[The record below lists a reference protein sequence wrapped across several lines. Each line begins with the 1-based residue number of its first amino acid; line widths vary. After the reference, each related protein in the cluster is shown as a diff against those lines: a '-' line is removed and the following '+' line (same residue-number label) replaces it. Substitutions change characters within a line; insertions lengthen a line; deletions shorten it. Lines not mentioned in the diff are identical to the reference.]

1 MLNNTVWSDRR
12 KDEQTV
18 EYLNSIMDKVY
29 SNNNY
34 DFVRNYD
41 VKLQKQGVDL
51 IYTNKDKT
59 YYIDEKAAIKYYNT
73 TLNTFSFE
81 IGSNV
86 AKGWFREDNDYII
99 TTHYIL
105 IYPKANSPDL
115 SDIYEVEYIIISKN
129 KIWNY
134 LHSVGVGDFNSSKEI
149 LDNVSIGKWGKK
161 YWFINQYVKLVQSV
175 QIKPEQPINIVINK
189 EILKSLSNKH
199 EIVKI

>member
-1 MLNNTVWSDRR
+1 MNNIIQSDRR

-18 EYLNSIMDKVY
+18 EYLNSIMDKIY
-29 SNNNY
+29 SKNHY
-34 DFVRNYD
+34 GFVRNYD

-51 IYTNKDKT
+51 IYTNKDNT
-59 YYIDEKAAIKYYNT
+59 YYVDEKAAIKYYNT

-105 IYPKANSPDL
+105 IYPKSNSPDL
-115 SDIYEVEYIIISKN
+115 SDIYEIEYLVINKS
-129 KIWNY
+129 KIWDY
-134 LHSVGVGDFNSSKEI
+134 LHSVGVEDFKSVKET
-149 LDNVSIGKWGKK
+149 LDNVKVGKWGKK
-161 YWFINQYVKLVQSV
+161 YSFINKDVKLVQSV
-175 QIKPEQPINIVINK
+175 QIMPEQPINIVINK

>member
-1 MLNNTVWSDRR
+1 MNNIIQSDRR

-18 EYLNSIMDKVY
+18 EYLNSIMDKIY
-29 SNNNY
+29 SKNHY
-34 DFVRNYD
+34 GFVRNYD

-51 IYTNKDKT
+51 IYTNKDNT
-59 YYIDEKAAIKYYNT
+59 YYVDEKAAIKYYNT

-105 IYPKANSPDL
+105 IYPKSNSPDL
-115 SDIYEVEYIIISKN
+115 SGIYEIEYLVINKS
-129 KIWNY
+129 KIWDY
-134 LHSVGVGDFNSSKEI
+134 LHSVGVGDFKSVKET
-149 LDNVSIGKWGKK
+149 LDNVKVGKWGKK
-161 YWFINQYVKLVQSV
+161 YSFINKDVKLVQSV
-175 QIKPEQPINIVINK
+175 QIMPEQPINIVINK

>member
-1 MLNNTVWSDRR
+1 MNNIIQSDRR

-18 EYLNSIMDKVY
+18 EYLNSIMDKIY
-29 SNNNY
+29 SKNHY
-34 DFVRNYD
+34 GFVRNYD

-51 IYTNKDKT
+51 IYTNKDNT
-59 YYIDEKAAIKYYNT
+59 YYVDEKAAIKYYNT

-105 IYPKANSPDL
+105 IYPKSNSPDL
-115 SDIYEVEYIIISKN
+115 SDIYEIEYLVINKS
-129 KIWNY
+129 KIWDY
-134 LHSVGVGDFNSSKEI
+134 LHSVGVGDFKSVKET
-149 LDNVSIGKWGKK
+149 LDNVKVGKWGKK
-161 YWFINQYVKLVQSV
+161 CSFINKDVKLVQSV
-175 QIKPEQPINIVINK
+175 QIMPEQPINIVINK

>member
-18 EYLNSIMDKVY
+18 EYLNSIMDKVC

-189 EILKSLSNKH
+189 EILKQLSSKH

>member
-1 MLNNTVWSDRR
+1 MNNIIQSDRR

-18 EYLNSIMDKVY
+18 EYLNSIMDKIY
-29 SNNNY
+29 SKNHY
-34 DFVRNYD
+34 GFVRNYD

-51 IYTNKDKT
+51 IYTNKDNT
-59 YYIDEKAAIKYYNT
+59 YYVDEKAAIKYYNT

-105 IYPKANSPDL
+105 IYPKSNSPDL
-115 SDIYEVEYIIISKN
+115 SDIYE
-129 KIWNY
+129 
-134 LHSVGVGDFNSSKEI
+134 SVGVGDFKSVKET
-149 LDNVSIGKWGKK
+149 LDNVKVGKWGKK
-161 YWFINQYVKLVQSV
+161 YSFINKDVKLVQSV
-175 QIKPEQPINIVINK
+175 QIMPEQPINIVINK

>member
-1 MLNNTVWSDRR
+1 MNNIIQSDRR

-18 EYLNSIMDKVY
+18 EYLNSIMDKIY
-29 SNNNY
+29 SKNHY
-34 DFVRNYD
+34 GFVRNYD

-51 IYTNKDKT
+51 IYTNKDNK
-59 YYIDEKAAIKYYNT
+59 YYVDEKAAIKYYNT

-105 IYPKANSPDL
+105 IYPKSNSPDL
-115 SDIYEVEYIIISKN
+115 SDIYEIEYLVINKS
-129 KIWNY
+129 KIWDY
-134 LHSVGVGDFNSSKEI
+134 LHSVGVGDFKSVKET
-149 LDNVSIGKWGKK
+149 LDNVKVGKWGKK
-161 YWFINQYVKLVQSV
+161 YSFINKDVKLVQSV
-175 QIKPEQPINIVINK
+175 QIMPEQPINIVINK

>member
-1 MLNNTVWSDRR
+1 MNNIIQSDRR

-18 EYLNSIMDKVY
+18 EYLNSIMDKIY
-29 SNNNY
+29 SKNHY
-34 DFVRNYD
+34 GFVRNYD

-51 IYTNKDKT
+51 IYTNKDNT
-59 YYIDEKAAIKYYNT
+59 YYVDEKAAIKYYNT

-105 IYPKANSPDL
+105 IYPKSNSPDL
-115 SDIYEVEYIIISKN
+115 SDIYEIEYLVINKS
-129 KIWNY
+129 KIWDY
-134 LHSVGVGDFNSSKEI
+134 LHSVGVGDFKSVKETF
-149 LDNVSIGKWGKK
+149 DNVKVGKWGKK
-161 YWFINQYVKLVQSV
+161 YSFINKDVKLVQSV
-175 QIKPEQPINIVINK
+175 QIMPEQPINIVINK

>member
-1 MLNNTVWSDRR
+1 MNNIIQSDRR

-18 EYLNSIMDKVY
+18 EYLNSIMDKIY
-29 SNNNY
+29 SKNHY
-34 DFVRNYD
+34 GFVRNYD

-51 IYTNKDKT
+51 IYTNKDNT
-59 YYIDEKAAIKYYNT
+59 YYVDEKAAIKYYNT

-105 IYPKANSPDL
+105 IYPKSNSPDL
-115 SDIYEVEYIIISKN
+115 SDIYEIEYLVINKS
-129 KIWNY
+129 KIWDY
-134 LHSVGVGDFNSSKEI
+134 LHSVGVGDFKSVKET
-149 LDNVSIGKWGKK
+149 LDNVKVGKLGKK
-161 YWFINQYVKLVQSV
+161 YSFINKDVKLVQSV
-175 QIKPEQPINIVINK
+175 QIMPEQPINIVINK

>member
-1 MLNNTVWSDRR
+1 VNNIIQSDRR

-18 EYLNSIMDKVY
+18 EYLNSIMDKIY
-29 SNNNY
+29 SKNHY
-34 DFVRNYD
+34 GFVRNYD

-51 IYTNKDKT
+51 IYTNKDNT
-59 YYIDEKAAIKYYNT
+59 YYVDEKAAIKYYNT

-105 IYPKANSPDL
+105 IYPKSNSPDL
-115 SDIYEVEYIIISKN
+115 SDIYEIEYLVINKS
-129 KIWNY
+129 KIWDY
-134 LHSVGVGDFNSSKEI
+134 LHSVGVGDFKSVKET
-149 LDNVSIGKWGKK
+149 LDNVKVGKWGKK
-161 YWFINQYVKLVQSV
+161 YSFINKDVKLVQSV
-175 QIKPEQPINIVINK
+175 QIMPEQPINIVINK

>member
-1 MLNNTVWSDRR
+1 MNNIIQSDRR

-18 EYLNSIMDKVY
+18 EYLNSIMDKIY
-29 SNNNY
+29 SKNHY
-34 DFVRNYD
+34 GFVRNYD

-51 IYTNKDKT
+51 IYTNKDNT
-59 YYIDEKAAIKYYNT
+59 YYVDEKAAIKYYNT

-105 IYPKANSPDL
+105 IYPKSNSPDL
-115 SDIYEVEYIIISKN
+115 SDIYEIEYLVINKS
-129 KIWNY
+129 KIWDY
-134 LHSVGVGDFNSSKEI
+134 LHSVGVGDFKSVKET
-149 LDNVSIGKWGKK
+149 LDNVKVGKWGKK
-161 YWFINQYVKLVQSV
+161 YSFINKYVKLVQSV
-175 QIKPEQPINIVINK
+175 QIMPEQPINIVINK

>member
-1 MLNNTVWSDRR
+1 MNNIIQSDRR

-18 EYLNSIMDKVY
+18 EYLNSIMDKIY
-29 SNNNY
+29 SKNHY
-34 DFVRNYD
+34 GFVRNYD

-51 IYTNKDKT
+51 IYTNKDNT
-59 YYIDEKAAIKYYNT
+59 YYVDEKAAIKYYNT

-86 AKGWFREDNDYII
+86 ANGWFREDNDYII

-105 IYPKANSPDL
+105 IYPKSNSPDL
-115 SDIYEVEYIIISKN
+115 SDIYEIEYLVINKS
-129 KIWNY
+129 KIWDY
-134 LHSVGVGDFNSSKEI
+134 LHSVGVGDFKSVKET
-149 LDNVSIGKWGKK
+149 LDNVKVGKWGKK
-161 YWFINQYVKLVQSV
+161 YSFINKDVKLVQSV
-175 QIKPEQPINIVINK
+175 QIMPEQPINIVINK

>member
-1 MLNNTVWSDRR
+1 MNNIIQSDRR

-18 EYLNSIMDKVY
+18 EYLNSIMDKIY
-29 SNNNY
+29 SKNHY
-34 DFVRNYD
+34 GFVRNYD

-51 IYTNKDKT
+51 IYTNKDNT
-59 YYIDEKAAIKYYNT
+59 YYVDEKAAIKYYNT

-86 AKGWFREDNDYII
+86 ARGWFREDNDYII

-105 IYPKANSPDL
+105 IYPKSNSPDL
-115 SDIYEVEYIIISKN
+115 SDIYEIEYLVINKS
-129 KIWNY
+129 KIWDY
-134 LHSVGVGDFNSSKEI
+134 LHSVGVGDFKSVKET
-149 LDNVSIGKWGKK
+149 LDNVKVGKWGKK
-161 YWFINQYVKLVQSV
+161 YSFINKDVKLVQSV
-175 QIKPEQPINIVINK
+175 QIMPEQPINIVINK

>member
-115 SDIYEVEYIIISKN
+115 SDVYEVEYIIISKN

-175 QIKPEQPINIVINK
+175 YIMPEQPINIVINK

>member
-1 MLNNTVWSDRR
+1 MNNIIQSDRR

-18 EYLNSIMDKVY
+18 EYLNSIMDKIY
-29 SNNNY
+29 SKNHY
-34 DFVRNYD
+34 GFVRNYD

-51 IYTNKDKT
+51 IYTNKDNT
-59 YYIDEKAAIKYYNT
+59 YYVDEKAAIKYYNT

-105 IYPKANSPDL
+105 IYPKSNSPDL
-115 SDIYEVEYIIISKN
+115 SDIYEIEYLVINKS
-129 KIWNY
+129 KIWDY
-134 LHSVGVGDFNSSKEI
+134 LHSVGVGDFKSVKET
-149 LDNVSIGKWGKK
+149 LDNVKVGKWGKK
-161 YWFINQYVKLVQSV
+161 YSFINKDVKLVQSV
-175 QIKPEQPINIVINK
+175 QIMPEQPINIVINK